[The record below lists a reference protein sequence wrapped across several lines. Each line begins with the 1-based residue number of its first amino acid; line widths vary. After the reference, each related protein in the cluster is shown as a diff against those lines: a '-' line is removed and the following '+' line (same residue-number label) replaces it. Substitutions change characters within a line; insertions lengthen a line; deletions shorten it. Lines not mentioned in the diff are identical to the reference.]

1 MRVKELLRAVRG
13 SFREVWRQG
22 MGKAGL
28 TLIMI
33 ILAVSIYAWV
43 TMPPDF
49 VSLWNDA
56 RNWEENPI
64 LAPPSWVRLFGTP
77 VAPSYTEVLSAPTR
91 TGLSYGFFSQEYSI
105 DYELEEEAFPRNIII
120 SIRDYRPII
129 DPRTDRVV
137 QLRLIVTVDRPDG
150 ITAMLYD
157 GTLATAEEITGEEPL
172 RIRVDRVLAA
182 RVLTGLL
189 AEKYGVRLDPNVVQ
203 QDIARYI
210 FGRPAGGTLEP
221 LLGSYS
227 IRLAVYYIAE
237 PSFAEEAIRE
247 GSGVREVKFTVVGN
261 AFGSMGTDML
271 GRDIAMGLF
280 YGFPVALLVGF
291 FAAVS
296 SVLIGLVAGVVS
308 GFYGGFVD
316 EFIQR
321 FVDVLGNIPLLPILV
336 LVAAAIQDIIFDP
349 WRRLLVIITFLII
362 FSWGSLAI
370 IVRSMTLS
378 IKSEI
383 YVEAAKAVGASNFR
397 IIFRHIMPQII
408 PYAMASLV
416 FSVPNAILIEAGI
429 SVLGIWHGL
438 PTWGRMLAEARES
451 LRYDVWWWIFPPG
464 MLIALTSLAFVM
476 LGMAIETVV
485 EPRLRRR

>member
-1 MRVKELLRAVRG
+1 M
-13 SFREVWRQG
+13 
-22 MGKAGL
+22 
-28 TLIMI
+28 
-33 ILAVSIYAWV
+33 
-43 TMPPDF
+43 
-49 VSLWNDA
+49 
-56 RNWEENPI
+56 
-64 LAPPSWVRLFGTP
+64 
-77 VAPSYTEVLSAPTR
+77 
-91 TGLSYGFFSQEYSI
+91 
-105 DYELEEEAFPRNIII
+105 
-120 SIRDYRPII
+120 
-129 DPRTDRVV
+129 
-137 QLRLIVTVDRPDG
+137 
-150 ITAMLYD
+150 
-157 GTLATAEEITGEEPL
+157 
-172 RIRVDRVLAA
+172 
-182 RVLTGLL
+182 
-189 AEKYGVRLDPNVVQ
+189 
-203 QDIARYI
+203 
-210 FGRPAGGTLEP
+210 
-221 LLGSYS
+221 
-227 IRLAVYYIAE
+227 
-237 PSFAEEAIRE
+237 
-247 GSGVREVKFTVVGN
+247 
-261 AFGSMGTDML
+261 
-271 GRDIAMGLF
+271 
-280 YGFPVALLVGF
+280 
-291 FAAVS
+291 
-296 SVLIGLVAGVVS
+296 VAGVVS